1 MPQNEPIQRHADIY
15 GESFAT
21 GYPSL
26 VMAVVYRRLPL
37 DGLGVVRTNYKPNCH
52 MNERSVYYLLFTI
65 LLHTAQRAMAAAM
78 SPVKSANFIF
88 VVKNLY
94 GEEST
99 YFQIYFRRNL

>member
-1 MPQNEPIQRHADIY
+1 
-15 GESFAT
+15 
-21 GYPSL
+21 
-26 VMAVVYRRLPL
+26 
-37 DGLGVVRTNYKPNCH
+37 
-52 MNERSVYYLLFTI
+52 
-65 LLHTAQRAMAAAM
+65 MAAAM